1 MNDINITN
9 TISKIH
15 FIIVSALL
23 FIFLTLSILFILLQ
37 NGIYVK
43 DFSLPNVHISKLYIK
58 WNKKLNISIQDIK
71 IIKDSKEKKPKIDFA
86 DANKL
91 FKALPLF
98 DNWFQR
104 IEINKIRFNDIE
116 ASFKYL
122 DGEDGFLNAES
133 KDFSLKSSL
142 FFESGFFNAKID
154 ELKDLKRNIN
164 INGNIIFNAHG
175 ESELI
180 SSLDVDINKD
190 IQLKVHT
197 LINKKQFLY
206 KIDSKKSIKN
216 ITHTIKML
224 DMPKEVQYWVYDAIK
239 MSEIEIKYAY
249 GWLDF
254 DNIKGALNNLH
265 VWADVHNLEY
275 TYNPALKPVLS
286 KVTEL
291 EFKDSTLFIRP
302 KKAYQYGFYLNK
314 SWLKIDFSKKEE
326 LLTLQLLFNAKVNK
340 DLLNLLN
347 TYKIKLPLLQNSG
360 SVDTDL
366 KITVGLRNIDVK
378 AKGNF
383 YTKKA
388 NFRYLGLD
396 IDIFDARIFL
406 NNYDVT
412 IKKMH
417 SKYLDIATA
426 NVDVDFNANTQEG
439 SIDFDVLDVKF
450 KDIGLKLK
458 KTKTPLKILYT
469 VSNKQDT
476 IDVKKSKWIYKNKE
490 VVLDRIVLPFNLDT
504 LTAKIPTTYVKVGI
518 LASAYVSG
526 TFSLN
531 PIRTNLDVDLL
542 SFALADI
549 KMEQSNASLKVQ
561 YDKKIIIKTKENI
574 RFDANSLNYQIKNA
588 QIEINDKNLNI
599 IEASLKVGEFA
610 KTNLD
615 AKFNFKNENGVIN
628 LKNLR
633 FKNKDLGEIFS
644 SKENIKL
651 DLLSN
656 KKKTKIISK
665 KFDMNFTL
673 KEKRWKLKFNSIDN
687 LATKSKLLQDYNIT
701 NGSFALY
708 KKITQKN
715 IQFYAKTN
723 YSYKLLVLNNKPIQ
737 NYKVKGYID
746 NKTNNINLNINKA
759 LDVVID
765 KDIQIKANKIGIN
778 INEVLQYFGD
788 RESSS
793 KEGKNVIF
801 SAQNSYVYISENRHA
816 IADDIEL
823 QYFNNVVTAQLRHK
837 NAHAGFE
844 LKDKKFYLF
853 GENFN
858 DKFMENLFSMSK
870 FKDGTLS
877 FSMAGSTQEY
887 DGLLHV
893 KETTILDYKILNNIL
908 AFVNTIPSLI
918 TFSLPGYSKKGLEVK
933 NAYMNFHSKN
943 NIINIENI
951 SLNSKEMNIVGKG
964 NASFENDTID
974 LNLNLKTDLGSDVAK
989 IPVVGYILLDG
1000 DTISTSMNISGKLSD
1015 PDIKSLIAQDIVVAP
1030 LNILWRTLTLP
1041 FHLFNSKD
1049 DNKSN

>member
-1 MNDINITN
+1 MNDKIIIN

-58 WNKKLNISIQDIK
+58 WNEKLNISIQDIK
-71 IIKDSKEKKPKIDFA
+71 IIKDSTKNQTKIDIAKA
-86 DANKL
+86 DKV
-91 FKALPLF
+91 FKALFLF
-98 DNWFQR
+98 DNWFEK
-104 IEINKIRFNDIE
+104 IEINKIYFNEIE

-122 DGEDGFLNAES
+122 DGEDGFLNVVS
-133 KDFSLKSSL
+133 KDFTLKSSL
-142 FFESGFFNAKID
+142 FFESGFFNAEIN
-154 ELKDLKRNIN
+154 EFKDLKRNIK
-164 INGNIIFNAHG
+164 IDGNIIFKGH
-175 ESELI
+175 EKSELI
-180 SSLDVDINKD
+180 SSLNIDINKD
-190 IQLKVHT
+190 IKLNINI
-197 LINKKQFLY
+197 LANKKQLSY
-206 KIDSKKSIKN
+206 KINSEKSIKN

-224 DMPKEVQYWVYDAIK
+224 NMPKEVKYWVHDAIK
-239 MSEIEIKYAY
+239 MSRMEVKYAY

-254 DNIKGALNNLH
+254 DNIKGALNNLR
-265 VWADVHNLEY
+265 VGADVHNLEY

-314 SWLKIDFSKKEE
+314 SWLKIDFSKEEE

-347 TYKIKLPLLQNSG
+347 TYKIKLPLLQNTG

-388 NFRYLGLD
+388 NFHYLGLD

-406 NNYDVT
+406 NNYDVK

-417 SKYLDIATA
+417 SKYLNIATA
-426 NVDVDFNANTQEG
+426 NVNVDFNANTQEG
-439 SIDFDVLDVKF
+439 SIDFDVLDINF

-458 KTKTPLKILYT
+458 KAKTPLKILYT
-469 VSNKQDT
+469 VSKEQDT
-476 IDVKKSKWIYKNKE
+476 IDVKKSKWIYKGE
-490 VVLDRIVLPFNLDT
+490 TIELDKTILPFDLDT
-504 LTAKIPTTYVKVGI
+504 LVAKIPTTYIKAGNI
-518 LASAYVSG
+518 ASAYVSG
-526 TFSLN
+526 TFLLN

-542 SFALADI
+542 SFTLADI
-549 KMEQSNASLKVQ
+549 KMEQSNASLKIQ
-561 YDKKIIIKTKENI
+561 YDNKIIIKTKENI
-574 RFDANSLNYQIKNA
+574 RFDANSLNYQIKNT

-610 KTNLD
+610 RTNLD
-615 AKFNFKNENGVIN
+615 AKFNFKNENGIIN
-628 LKNLR
+628 LKNLK

-644 SKENIKL
+644 SKEIIKL
-651 DLLSN
+651 DLISN
-656 KKKTKIISK
+656 KKKTKITSK
-665 KFDMNFTL
+665 KFDMNFIL

-687 LATKSKLLQDYNIT
+687 FAIKSKLLQDYNIT

-723 YSYKLLVLNNKPIQ
+723 YAYKLLVLNNKPIQ
-737 NYKVKGYID
+737 NYKIKGYID
-746 NKTNNINLNINKA
+746 NKTNNINLNLNKA

-765 KDIQIKANKIGIN
+765 KDIHVKANKIGIN
-778 INEVLQYFGD
+778 INEVLRYFGD

-793 KEGKNVIF
+793 KEGKSVIF

-858 DKFMENLFSMSK
+858 DKFMENLFALSR

-887 DGLLHV
+887 DGLLQI
-893 KETTILDYKILNNIL
+893 KKATIIDYKILNNIL
-908 AFVNTIPSLI
+908 AFINTIPSLV

-943 NIINIENI
+943 DIIDIENI

-964 NASFENDTID
+964 KASFENDTID
-974 LNLNLKTDLGSDVAK
+974 LNLNLKTDLGSGISK
-989 IPVVGYILLDG
+989 IPVVGFILLDG